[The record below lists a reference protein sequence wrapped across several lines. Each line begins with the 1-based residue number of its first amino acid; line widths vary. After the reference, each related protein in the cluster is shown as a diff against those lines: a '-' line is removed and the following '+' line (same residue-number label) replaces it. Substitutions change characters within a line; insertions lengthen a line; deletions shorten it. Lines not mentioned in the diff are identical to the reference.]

1 MPMVRVSNG
10 GTSSENLLYCGLH
23 QTYSNVETVLDT
35 FSLNSSYFTNNNG
48 TLTAKKAFT
57 CNLFAYTTYQP
68 GVSWADFRLYKNGS
82 LVWSMNGEYANRQI
96 TTLQLNTNDT
106 IKFTACN
113 QNTTSDASYQVATL
127 SIGW

>member
-10 GTSSENLLYCGLH
+10 GTSSETLLYCGLH

-48 TLTAKKAFT
+48 TLTAKKTFT
-57 CNLFAYTTYQP
+57 CNLFAYTTYQS
-68 GVSWADFRLYKNGS
+68 GVAWADFRLYKNGS

-113 QNTTSDASYQVATL
+113 QYTTSGASYQVATL